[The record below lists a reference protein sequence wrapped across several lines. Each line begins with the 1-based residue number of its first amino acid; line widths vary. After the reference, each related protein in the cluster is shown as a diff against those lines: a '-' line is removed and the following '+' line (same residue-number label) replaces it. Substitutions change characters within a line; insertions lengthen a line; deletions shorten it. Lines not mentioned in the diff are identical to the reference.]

1 MDTKRTIV
9 AFLAKRRGVT
19 GGELRARLGIT
30 RQALSQ
36 HVRALIREGRV
47 VKTGSTRG
55 ARYALAGQR
64 VPAATRSLVLPL
76 RGADEAR
83 VYDGLATTLNLRSQL
98 RANQEAILH
107 YAFTEMLNNAIE
119 HSSSASA
126 ELRVSLTPA
135 AARFEIRDRGV
146 GVFDSIR
153 AKFGLADEAAAL
165 IELLKGKTT
174 TMRERHSGEG
184 IFFTS
189 RAADSMVLDSHRL
202 RVEWS
207 RPRADVFVARRRFL
221 AGTRVEFVLE
231 RATRRRLED
240 VFGEFAPAEY
250 DYRFEKT
257 RVAVRLVQSEYVSRS
272 EAKRLLANLERFRDV
287 TLDFRGVRTLGQ
299 GFADEVFRVF
309 AVAHPATRFTVENAN
324 PAVAAM
330 IRHTGG

>member
-1 MDTKRTIV
+1 MDAKRTIL
-9 AFLAKRRGVT
+9 AFLAKRRGAT
-19 GGELRARLGIT
+19 GGELRAHLGIT
-30 RQALSQ
+30 RQAMSPHL
-36 HVRALIREGRV
+36 RALIREGRV
-47 VKTGSTRG
+47 LKSGSTRG

-64 VPAATRSLVLPL
+64 VPAAIRGLVLRL

-83 VYDGLATTLNLRSQL
+83 VYEGLATTLNLKSQL
-98 RANQEAILH
+98 RPSQEGILH

-119 HSSSASA
+119 HSGSERA
-126 ELRVSLTPA
+126 EVRVSLTPA
-135 AARFEIRDRGV
+135 AVRFEVRDRGI
-146 GVFDSIR
+146 GVFQSIR

-165 IELLKGKTT
+165 VELLKGKTT

-189 RAADSMVLDSHRL
+189 RAADGLVLESHRM

-207 RPRADVFVARRRFL
+207 RPRGDVFVSQRRFL
-221 AGTRVEFVLE
+221 TGTRVAFELE

-257 RVAVRLVQSEYVSRS
+257 RVAVRLLQSEYVSRS
-272 EAKRLLANLERFRDV
+272 EAKRLLTNLEKFRDV
-287 TLDFRGVRTLGQ
+287 ALDFDGVRTLGQ

-309 AVAHPATRFTVENAN
+309 AAAHPETTLAVENAN
-324 PAVAAM
+324 QAVAAM
-330 IRHTGG
+330 IRHAGG